1 MRGVFAG
8 IVDGAVRF
16 FYDYDHELE
25 NEPFV
30 NLVRAGADFII
41 GLYYGFPICCNLAYC
56 RDTANDRSPGIRRD
70 YEIREAGRKLNRE
83 LGYVPCLPCALT
95 TDAQTDQSTQPVTG
109 VMGCGRTDT
118 DPIRSDTQETK

>member
-1 MRGVFAG
+1 MRGVFAA

-41 GLYYGFPICCNLAYC
+41 GLYYGFPICCNIAYC
-56 RDTANDRSPGIRRD
+56 RDTANDQSPGIRRD
-70 YEIREAGRKLNRE
+70 YEIREAGRTPNHE

-95 TDAQTDQSTQPVTG
+95 DKDS
-109 VMGCGRTDT
+109 
-118 DPIRSDTQETK
+118 IRSDTQETK